1 MNFVAAFGAFSM
13 STFKLMVAPIIYTG
27 LNYPLSTGN
36 NYPLIEIALYCA
48 LGGLTSA
55 IVFFFIGKQLSK
67 FGANRKKVKKSKK
80 IFTRKNIQII
90 KIKNKFG
97 LYGMAMLIGVIS
109 VPLGA
114 LLVGRYFGKNKLAI
128 PALIGA
134 SFVWSFA
141 MTYSTD
147 LVLSTIIP
155 MFS

>member
-1 MNFVAAFGAFSM
+1 MNFTEALGAFLM
-13 STFKLMVAPIIYTG
+13 STFKLMVAPVVYTG
-27 LNYPLSTGN
+27 LNYPL
-36 NYPLIEIALYCA
+36 IEIAVCCA

-55 IVFFFIGKQLSK
+55 IVFFFVGKQLGNI
-67 FGANRKKVKKSKK
+67 GAKSKKDKKPNK
-80 IFTRKNIQII
+80 IFTRKNVQII

-134 SFVWSFA
+134 SFVWSFT
-141 MTYSTD
+141 MTYGTA
-147 LVLSTIIP
+147 LVIKTVMP

>member
-1 MNFVAAFGAFSM
+1 MNLTEALGAILM
-13 STFKLMVAPIIYTG
+13 STFKLMVAPVVFAG
-27 LNYPLSTGN
+27 ANK
-36 NYPLIEIALYCA
+36 YPLIEIALYCA
-48 LGGLTSA
+48 LGGLVSA

-67 FGANRKKVKKSKK
+67 IGSARKKKKKSSK
-80 IFTRKNIQII
+80 IFSRKNIQII

-134 SFVWSFA
+134 SFVWSFT
-141 MTYSTD
+141 MTYSTA
-147 LVLSTIIP
+147 LVVSTLIP
-155 MFS
+155 LFS